1 MRRFAFHGR
10 LAALALL
17 LAPAAASQ
25 TRPAPS
31 IAVLPAGLA
40 EDSIEVKINYSGA
53 RIVLFAGSPASED
66 ATTGLA
72 VALIGPTRPTTVV
85 RNIDGEQAR
94 FEFISAPTV
103 FVTGAEDRVADTVGQ
118 AALAAAGLDPATS
131 ALPGRNRADDPDL
144 AVWRAALVALKA
156 RDEAYLPSGATIE
169 RLEGGL
175 RRARMRLPPDAPP
188 GRYRVRAVMFQDGKP
203 IGQAEHVL
211 TLVRGGM
218 DATMYDMATRHG
230 LAYGFVAV
238 MLGVVVGG
246 AAIFI
251 GRR

>member
-1 MRRFAFHGR
+1 MKRLLTFALF
-10 LAALALL
+10 LALL
-17 LAPAAASQ
+17 TPPATPQS
-25 TRPAPS
+25 RPGS
-31 IAVLPAGLA
+31 LAVLPAGLA

-85 RNIDGEQAR
+85 RNVEGEQTR
-94 FEFISAPTV
+94 FQFVSAPAV
-103 FVTGAEDRVADTVGQ
+103 FVTGAEDRVRDTVDQ
-118 AALAAAGLDPATS
+118 ATLAAAGLDPGAS
-131 ALPGRNRADDPDL
+131 AIPQRSQADNPDL
-144 AVWRAALVALKA
+144 AAWRAALVGLKA
-156 RDEAYLPSGATIE
+156 RQDDYLPSGATIE

-175 RRARMRLPPDAPP
+175 RRARMRLPPDSPP
-188 GRYRVRAVMFQDGKP
+188 GRYRVRAVMFQDGRP

-218 DATMYDMATRHG
+218 DATMYDLATKHG
-230 LAYGFVAV
+230 LAYGFIAV
-238 MLGVVVGG
+238 VLGVVVGG
-246 AAIFI
+246 AAIFV

>member
-1 MRRFAFHGR
+1 MRRLPFLAR
-10 LAALALL
+10 CAALLCLL
-17 LAPAAASQ
+17 TPAASAQ
-25 TRPAPS
+25 NRPPS

-72 VALIGPTRPTTVV
+72 VALIGPTRATTVV
-85 RNIDGEQAR
+85 RNIDGEQTR
-94 FEFISAPTV
+94 FQFASAPAV
-103 FVTGAEDRVADTVGQ
+103 FVTGAEDRVAETVTPE
-118 AALAAAGLDPATS
+118 ALAASGLDPATS
-131 ALPGRNRADDPDL
+131 AIPPRSEAENPDL
-144 AVWRAALVALKA
+144 AVWRAALVGLKA
-156 RDEAYLPSGATIE
+156 RQDDYLPSGATIE

-175 RRARMRLPPDAPP
+175 RRARMRLPPDSPP
-188 GRYRVRAVMFQDGKP
+188 GRYRVRAVMFQGGKP
-203 IGQAEHVL
+203 IGQAEHTL

-238 MLGVVVGG
+238 VLGVAVGG
-246 AAIFI
+246 FAAFI

>member
-1 MRRFAFHGR
+1 MSRLTALLR

-17 LAPAAASQ
+17 AAPVASSQ
-25 TRPAPS
+25 TPPAS

-40 EDSIEVKINYSGA
+40 EDTIEVKINYSGA
-53 RIVLFAGSPASED
+53 RIVLFAASPASED

-72 VALIGPTRPTTVV
+72 VALIGPTRPMTVV
-85 RNIDGEQAR
+85 RNIDGEKSR
-94 FEFISAPTV
+94 FRFISAPAV
-103 FVTGAEDRVADTVGQ
+103 FVTGTEDRLTDTITT
-118 AALAAAGLDPATS
+118 AALSASGLDPATS
-131 ALPGRNRADDPDL
+131 AIPARNVADSPDL
-144 AVWRAALVALKA
+144 AAWRAALVAVKA
-156 RDEAYLPSGATIE
+156 GEDAYLPAGATIE

-175 RRARMRLPPDAPP
+175 RRARMRMPPDAPP

-203 IGQAEHVL
+203 IGQAEHTL

-238 MLGVVVGG
+238 VLGVVVGG
-246 AAIFI
+246 AAAFI

>member
-1 MRRFAFHGR
+1 MRTPLFLIRF
-10 LAALALL
+10 AALACL
-17 LAPAAASQ
+17 LAPAAVPQS
-25 TRPAPS
+25 RPPS

-72 VALIGPTRPTTVV
+72 VALIGPSLPTTVV
-85 RNIDGEQAR
+85 RTIDDEQTR
-94 FEFISAPTV
+94 FQFASAPAV
-103 FVTGAEDRVADTVGQ
+103 FVTGAEDRVAETVTPE
-118 AALAAAGLDPATS
+118 ALAAAGLDPA
-131 ALPGRNRADDPDL
+131 ANAIPPRNEADNPDL
-144 AVWRAALVALKA
+144 AAWRAALVALKA
-156 RDEAYLPSGATIE
+156 REDDYLPAGATIE

-175 RRARMRLPPDAPP
+175 RRAKMRLPPDSPP
-188 GRYRVRAVMFQDGKP
+188 GRYRVRAVMFQNGKP
-203 IGQAEHVL
+203 IGQAEHTL

-230 LAYGFVAV
+230 LAYGFVAIV
-238 MLGVVVGG
+238 LGVLVGG
-246 AAIFI
+246 VAAFV

>member
-1 MRRFAFHGR
+1 MRRLPFLAR
-10 LAALALL
+10 CAALLCL
-17 LAPAAASQ
+17 LAPAASAQ
-25 TRPAPS
+25 TTAPS
-31 IAVLPAGLA
+31 ISVLPAGLA

-53 RIVLFAGSPASED
+53 RIVLFAGSPAAED

-72 VALIGPTRPTTVV
+72 VALIGPSRPMTVV
-85 RNIDGEQAR
+85 HNVDGEQTR
-94 FEFISAPTV
+94 FRFASAPTV
-103 FVTGAEDRVADTVGQ
+103 FVTGSEDRVAETVTVE
-118 AALAAAGLDPATS
+118 ALAASGLDPATS
-131 ALPGRNRADDPDL
+131 ALPPRNLADNPDL
-144 AVWRAALVALKA
+144 AAWRAALVALKV
-156 RDEAYLPSGATIE
+156 REDEYLPSGATIE

-175 RRARMRLPPDAPP
+175 RRARMRLPPDSPP

-203 IGQAEHVL
+203 IGQAEHTL

-238 MLGVVVGG
+238 VLGIVVGG
-246 AAIFI
+246 AAAFI